1 MGLHLLSCRCRA
13 PWTGRPIIVQNS
25 CPFVQIL
32 ATIVDPITDIFTAMR
47 VDSVLYG
54 RIELT
59 APWGLRFD
67 RGEYACFGTV
77 ARGNAS
83 LTVEGQAQPIALT
96 GGDCFC
102 LFAQSGE
109 HILNDHPQTYPAR
122 MQDVAGTKAGGVIR
136 YGGGGASTTILG
148 GKFTFDKSNSKP
160 LMDFLPSFIHVQN
173 DRVQA
178 SPLHQTL
185 QLFTAEAAQ
194 SYLGSYL
201 VLKRLADILLLQLIR
216 EYISSS
222 TCRET
227 SWLRALSDP
236 RIGGVLRSMHEKI
249 EQPWTVGE
257 LAAAAGMSRSAFA
270 LRFKEVVGETP
281 LDYLT
286 RWRVYKATVLLRE
299 GDMKLTEI
307 ANAVGYDSDGS
318 FNKTFKRIMRVTP
331 GEYRRAGDRLALSV
345 KTLCDGQAWSGC
357 NGRS

>member
-1 MGLHLLSCRCRA
+1 M
-13 PWTGRPIIVQNS
+13 
-25 CPFVQIL
+25 
-32 ATIVDPITDIFTAMR
+32 DPITDIFTAMR
-47 VDSVLYG
+47 VETIVYG

-67 RGEYACFGTV
+67 KGEYACFGTI
-77 ARGNAS
+77 ARGNAW
-83 LTVEGQAQPIALT
+83 LTVEGQTQPIALA

-102 LFAQSGE
+102 LFAQAHE
-109 HILNDHPQTYPAR
+109 QTLADHPETSAAN
-122 MQDVAGTKAGGVIR
+122 MQDVARTKCGGVIR

-160 LMDFLPSFIHVQN
+160 LMDLLPAFIHVQN

-178 SPLHQTL
+178 LPLQQSL
-185 QLFTAEAAQ
+185 QLFAAEAAQ

-216 EYISSS
+216 EYVSSS

-227 SWLRALSDP
+227 GWLRALSDP
-236 RIGGVLRSMHEKI
+236 RIGGALRAMHEKI
-249 EQPWTVGE
+249 EQPWTVGA
-257 LAAAAGMSRSAFA
+257 LASEAGMSRSAFA

-286 RWRVYKATVLLRE
+286 RWRVYRAAVLLKE
-299 GDMKLTEI
+299 GDRKLTEI

-318 FNKTFKRIMRVTP
+318 FHKTFKRIVGVTP
-331 GEYRRAGDRLALSV
+331 GEYRRASDRAVPEV
-345 KTLCDGQAWSGC
+345 KTFCDDQT
-357 NGRS
+357 